1 MHLRT
6 GIPTAAEVKASLS
19 DRRSMDTFRNIA
31 CFPRAPRP
39 AMNDP
44 RPADLDARMSRLEA
58 VVDELQ
64 QAVRRMEAA
73 AAPGSAFELPPA
85 ARVDPAPV
93 RPLAAAPEPAP
104 QAAAEGGPAG
114 VAAASPAAEP
124 DGEAGG
130 PLAWLP
136 AVQPVLNGE
145 FWLSKVGIG
154 LLLLGVAFLFKY
166 SIEQGWITP
175 VVRLASGTAVG
186 VALTAWGLHVRGTQ
200 RSLSRVLLGG
210 GIAAFYMVGFAASQ
224 LYGLLPSSPA
234 LVYMAGVTSAAFLL
248 SLREDEPLLTI
259 VGTLG
264 GVGTPFLLYP
274 RTGSLGWLSA
284 YVAFIALWNGVVYA
298 RRRWDTALLTA
309 GVGSWVAL
317 VSGLVV
323 SERAGPPPVDARWAL
338 QGAVVLVWAVL
349 GVLPAALYL
358 LRAPAAEAVDDDADD
373 REVLAPAALA
383 FVSPLVAAVFTSAV
397 WDLTGRQWG
406 AGTALLG
413 LAYLAGALWARGRRG
428 EMAAVLG
435 LAGATLL
442 TLGTGIGAE
451 GEARIVLLAAEAAG
465 FHLLAR
471 RGLGRG
477 AAVWAHLVFAVLGI
491 AFLARLGAFNP
502 LAAVL
507 APDLAGAA
515 GTALPPARR
524 LADLAVAGAL
534 LAASLGARDL
544 PGRILRGAALAAF
557 FLWGW
562 RELAVLPD
570 GTAYASVAW
579 ALGGV
584 GLLALA
590 RRGDTVAAPV
600 AHAVFALL
608 AGLLVRHLVE
618 ADPLAVLGRAADRP
632 GTMPVFSARGL
643 ADLAVIACAFAA
655 TRLLPARE
663 QLAYGLAVHAAVM
676 QWIWR
681 EFSVLPG
688 GEGIVSALWG
698 VYGVALLVVA
708 TLRGYATLQSV
719 AKVTLLFLVAKMFL
733 VDLRALEALWRVLLF
748 SGLGGLFLL
757 LSYYVGRRRQLEER
771 HGHG

>member
-1 MHLRT
+1 MTER
-6 GIPTAAEVKASLS
+6 
-19 DRRSMDTFRNIA
+19 
-31 CFPRAPRP
+31 RP
-39 AMNDP
+39 AE
-44 RPADLDARMSRLEA
+44 LEARMSRLEA

-73 AAPGSAFELPPA
+73 APGSAF
-85 ARVDPAPV
+85 D
-93 RPLAAAPEPAP
+93 AAAPARVHPAP
-104 QAAAEGGPAG
+104 LGPHAD
-114 VAAASPAAEP
+114 VPEPTPAPPRDAPGP
-124 DGEAGG
+124 DGEPGG

-175 VVRLASGTAVG
+175 VVRVAAGTAVG
-186 VALTAWGLHVRGTQ
+186 VALTAWGLHVRATQ

-224 LYGLLPSSPA
+224 LYGLIPSSAA
-234 LVYMAGVTSAAFLL
+234 LVYMAVVTSAAFLL

-338 QGAVVLVWAVL
+338 QGALVLVWAVL

-358 LRAPAAEAVDDDADD
+358 LRAPGEAEGKDADD
-373 REVLAPAALA
+373 REILAPAALA

-397 WDLTGRQWG
+397 WDLTARQWG

-413 LAYLAGALWARGRRG
+413 LAYLAAALWARERRG

-435 LAGATLL
+435 LAGAILL
-442 TLGTGIGAE
+442 TLGTGVGAE

-465 FHLLAR
+465 LHLLAR

-477 AAVWAHLVFAVLGI
+477 AAVWAHLVFGGLGI
-491 AFLARLGAFNP
+491 AFLGRLGGFNP
-502 LAAVL
+502 LAAVF
-507 APDLAGAA
+507 APDAA
-515 GTALPPARR
+515 GPALPWTRR

-544 PGRILRGAALAAF
+544 AGRVLRGAALAAL

-562 RELAVLPD
+562 RELAVLPQ

-579 ALGGV
+579 GLGGV

-590 RRGDTVAAPV
+590 RRGDTEAAPV

-608 AGLLVRHLVE
+608 AGLLLRHLAE
-618 ADPLAVLGRAADRP
+618 ADPLAVLGSAADRP
-632 GTMPVFSARGL
+632 GVVPVFSARGL

-655 TRLLPARE
+655 SRLLPARE
-663 QLAYGLAVHAAVM
+663 KLAYGLAVHAAVM

-681 EFSVLPG
+681 EFSGLPG

-719 AKVTLLFLVAKMFL
+719 AKLTLLFLVAKMFL

-757 LSYYVGRRRQLEER
+757 LSAYVGRRRQLEER

>member
-1 MHLRT
+1 M
-6 GIPTAAEVKASLS
+6 
-19 DRRSMDTFRNIA
+19 
-31 CFPRAPRP
+31 FPRTPLP
-39 AMNDP
+39 AMNEP
-44 RPADLDARMSRLEA
+44 RPTDLEARMSRLED
-58 VVDELQ
+58 VVDELR

-73 AAPGSAFELPPA
+73 AAPGSAVEPPA
-85 ARVDPAPV
+85 A
-93 RPLAAAPEPAP
+93 
-104 QAAAEGGPAG
+104 AEAVPAG
-114 VAAASPAAEP
+114 VAAAAPAPAVAAGQAEP
-124 DGEAGG
+124 DAEAGG

-136 AVQPVLNGE
+136 AVQPVPGGE

-175 VVRLASGTAVG
+175 VVRLASGAAVG
-186 VALTAWGLHVRGTQ
+186 TALTAWGLQVHGSQ

-224 LYGLLPSSPA
+224 LYGLLPNSAA
-234 LVYMAGVTSAAFLL
+234 LVYMAVVTSAAFLL

-309 GVGSWVAL
+309 GMGSWVAL

-323 SERAGPPPVDARWAL
+323 SERAGPPPLDARWAL
-338 QGAVVLVWAVL
+338 QGALVLVWAVL
-349 GVLPAALYL
+349 GVLPAVLYL
-358 LRAPAAEAVDDDADD
+358 LRAPGVPAEDDGDADD
-373 REVLAPAALA
+373 REILAPAALA

-413 LAYLAGALWARGRRG
+413 VAYLAGALRARGRRG

-435 LAGATLL
+435 LAGAVLL

-465 FHLLAR
+465 LHLLAR

-477 AAVWAHLVFAVLGI
+477 AAVWGHLVFGVLGV
-491 AFLARLGAFNP
+491 AFLVRLGGLNP
-502 LAAVL
+502 LTAVL
-507 APDLAGAA
+507 APDGGAA
-515 GTALPPARR
+515 GTALPWARR
-524 LADLAVAGAL
+524 LADLAVVGAL

-544 PGRILRGAALAAF
+544 GGRVLRGAALAAF

-562 RELAVLPD
+562 RELATLPD

-590 RRGDTVAAPV
+590 RRGDTEAVPV
-600 AHAVFALL
+600 AHAVFAVL

-632 GTMPVFSARGL
+632 AGMPVFSARGL
-643 ADLAVIACAFAA
+643 ADLAVIAGAFAA
-655 TRLLPARE
+655 SRLLPARE
-663 QLAYGLAVHAAVM
+663 RLAYGLAVHAAVM

>member
-1 MHLRT
+1 
-6 GIPTAAEVKASLS
+6 
-19 DRRSMDTFRNIA
+19 
-31 CFPRAPRP
+31 
-39 AMNDP
+39 MNEP
-44 RPADLDARMSRLEA
+44 RPADLEARMSRLEDA
-58 VVDELQ
+58 VDQLQ
-64 QAVRRMEAA
+64 QAVRRIEAAVTPAASPPVAVEPAPIALAEARPLAVAEPVPGAAA
-73 AAPGSAFELPPA
+73 AAPA
-85 ARVDPAPV
+85 A
-93 RPLAAAPEPAP
+93 
-104 QAAAEGGPAG
+104 
-114 VAAASPAAEP
+114 
-124 DGEAGG
+124 GEDAGG

-136 AVQPVLNGE
+136 GVQPVLNGE

-175 VVRLASGTAVG
+175 VVRLAAGAAVGTA
-186 VALTAWGLHVRGTQ
+186 LTGWGLRIHGSQ
-200 RSLSRVLLGG
+200 RALSRILLGG

-224 LYGLLPSSPA
+224 LYGLLPNSAA
-234 LVYMAGVTSAAFLL
+234 LVYMAVVTSAAFLL
-248 SLREDEPLLTI
+248 SLREDEPVLTI

-298 RRRWDTALLTA
+298 RRRWDPALLTA
-309 GVGSWVAL
+309 GIGSWTAL

-323 SERAGPPPVDARWAL
+323 SERAGPPPLDARWAL
-338 QGAVVLVWAVL
+338 QGALVLVWAVL

-358 LRAPAAEAVDDDADD
+358 LRAGGASDDDEADD
-373 REVLAPAALA
+373 REILAPAGLA

-397 WDLTGRQWG
+397 WDLTARQWG
-406 AGTALLG
+406 AGTAVLG
-413 LAYLAGALWARGRRG
+413 LAYLAAALWARERRG

-435 LAGATLL
+435 LAGAVLL

-465 FHLLAR
+465 FHLLSR

-477 AAVWAHLVFAVLGI
+477 AAGWAHLVFGVLGI
-491 AFLARLGAFNP
+491 AFLARLGGFNP
-502 LAAVL
+502 LAAVF
-507 APDLAGAA
+507 APDG
-515 GTALPPARR
+515 GTAGEALPAARR

-534 LAASLGARDL
+534 LAASLGARDRT
-544 PGRILRGAALAAF
+544 GRILRAAALAAL

-562 RELAVLPD
+562 RELAVLPH
-570 GTAYASVAW
+570 GVALATVAW

-590 RRGDTVAAPV
+590 ARGEGEAAHV
-600 AHAVFALL
+600 AHAVFAVLAALL
-608 AGLLVRHLVE
+608 LRHLAE

-632 GTMPVFSARGL
+632 GVVPVFNARGL

-655 TRLLPARE
+655 SRLLPARE
-663 QLAYGLAVHAAVM
+663 RLVYSLAVHAAVM

-681 EFSVLPG
+681 EFSGLPG

-708 TLRGYATLQSV
+708 TLRGWATLQSV
-719 AKVTLLFLVAKMFL
+719 AKLTLLFLVAKMFL

-748 SGLGGLFLL
+748 SGLGGLFLV
-757 LSYYVGRRRQLEER
+757 LSYYVGRRRHLAER
-771 HGHG
+771 HSLSD

>member
-1 MHLRT
+1 MT
-6 GIPTAAEVKASLS
+6 E
-19 DRRSMDTFRNIA
+19 
-31 CFPRAPRP
+31 
-39 AMNDP
+39 P
-44 RPADLDARMSRLEA
+44 RPADLEARMSRLEA
-58 VVDELQ
+58 MVDELQ
-64 QAVRRMEAA
+64 QAVRRMESAV
-73 AAPGSAFELPPA
+73 APGSAFDEAPARTHRAPPHPRA
-85 ARVDPAPV
+85 AVPEPA
-93 RPLAAAPEPAP
+93 PLAAAQAAPSLAVPAPPAPSRGAPEP
-104 QAAAEGGPAG
+104 
-114 VAAASPAAEP
+114 
-124 DGEAGG
+124 DG

-136 AVQPVLNGE
+136 AVQPVPGGE

-175 VVRLASGTAVG
+175 VVRVAAGAAVG
-186 VALTAWGLHVRGTQ
+186 VALTAWGLHVRATQ
-200 RSLSRVLLGG
+200 RSLGRVLLGG

-224 LYGLLPSSPA
+224 LYGLLPNSAA
-234 LVYMAGVTSAAFLL
+234 LVYMAAVTSGAFLL
-248 SLREDEPLLTI
+248 SLREDEPLLTL

-323 SERAGPPPVDARWAL
+323 SERAGPPPMDARWAL
-338 QGAVVLVWAVL
+338 QGALVLVWAVL

-358 LRAPAAEAVDDDADD
+358 LRAPDTAADGDSEGERDD
-373 REVLAPAALA
+373 REILAPAALA

-397 WDLTGRQWG
+397 WDLTARQWG

-413 LAYLAGALWARGRRG
+413 LAYLAAALWARERRG
-428 EMAAVLG
+428 GMAAVLG
-435 LAGATLL
+435 LAGAILL
-442 TLGTGIGAE
+442 TLGTGVGAE

-465 FHLLAR
+465 LHLLAR

-477 AAVWAHLVFAVLGI
+477 AATWAHLVFTGLAV
-491 AFLARLGAFNP
+491 AFLGRLGTLNP
-502 LAAVL
+502 AAAVFGP
-507 APDLAGAA
+507 PDAAAAGAA
-515 GTALPPARR
+515 LPWARR

-534 LAASLGARDL
+534 LSASLGERDRA
-544 PGRILRGAALAAF
+544 GRVLRGAALAAL

-562 RELAVLPD
+562 RELAGLPQ
-570 GTAYASVAW
+570 GVAYASVAW

-584 GLLALA
+584 GLLVLA
-590 RRGDTVAAPV
+590 RRGDAAAAPV

-608 AGLLVRHLVE
+608 AGLLLRHLAD

-632 GTMPVFSARGL
+632 GVLPVFSARGL

-655 TRLLPARE
+655 ARLLPARE
-663 QLAYGLAVHAAVM
+663 KLAYGLGVHAALM

-681 EFSVLPG
+681 EFSGLPG

-698 VYGVALLVVA
+698 VYAVALLVVA
-708 TLRGYATLQSV
+708 TLRGWATLQSV
-719 AKVTLLFLVAKMFL
+719 AKLTLLFLLAKMFL

-757 LSYYVGRRRQLEER
+757 LSAYVGRRRQLEAR
-771 HGHG
+771 QGLTD

>member
-1 MHLRT
+1 MT
-6 GIPTAAEVKASLS
+6 E
-19 DRRSMDTFRNIA
+19 
-31 CFPRAPRP
+31 
-39 AMNDP
+39 P
-44 RPADLDARMSRLEA
+44 RPADLEARMSRLEA

-64 QAVRRMEAA
+64 QAVRRMESAV
-73 AAPGSAFELPPA
+73 APGSAFDAAAPP
-85 ARVDPAPV
+85 RVHRAP
-93 RPLAAAPEPAP
+93 APEPAP
-104 QAAAEGGPAG
+104 LAAAQAVPA
-114 VAAASPAAEP
+114 AAASAAPAPPRGAPEADGEP
-124 DGEAGG
+124 DG

-136 AVQPVLNGE
+136 AVQPVPGGE

-175 VVRLASGTAVG
+175 VVRVAAGAAVS
-186 VALTAWGLHVRGTQ
+186 VALTAWGLHVRATQ
-200 RSLSRVLLGG
+200 RSLGRVLLGG

-224 LYGLLPSSPA
+224 LYGLIPSSAA
-234 LVYMAGVTSAAFLL
+234 LVYMAAVTSAAFLL

-338 QGAVVLVWAVL
+338 QGALVLVWAVL

-358 LRAPAAEAVDDDADD
+358 LRAPGAAQDGDGEADD
-373 REVLAPAALA
+373 REILAPAALA

-397 WDLTGRQWG
+397 WELTARQWG

-413 LAYLAGALWARGRRG
+413 LAYLAAALWARERRG

-435 LAGATLL
+435 LAGAILL
-442 TLGTGIGAE
+442 TLGTGVGAE

-465 FHLLAR
+465 LHLLAR

-477 AAVWAHLVFAVLGI
+477 AEVWAHLVFGGLGI
-491 AFLARLGAFNP
+491 AFLARLGGHNP
-502 LAAVL
+502 LAAVF
-507 APDLAGAA
+507 APDAAGAP
-515 GTALPPARR
+515 LPWSRR

-534 LAASLGARDL
+534 LAASPGARDL
-544 PGRILRGAALAAF
+544 AGRVLRGAALAAL

-562 RELAVLPD
+562 RELAVLPH
-570 GTAYASVAW
+570 GVAYASVAW
-579 ALGGV
+579 GLGGV

-590 RRGDTVAAPV
+590 RRGDTGGAPV

-608 AGLLVRHLVE
+608 AGLLLRHLAE

-632 GTMPVFSARGL
+632 GAMPVFSARGL

-655 TRLLPARE
+655 ARLLPARE
-663 QLAYGLAVHAAVM
+663 KLVYGLAVHAAVM

-681 EFSVLPG
+681 EFSGLPG

-698 VYGVALLVVA
+698 VYAVSLLVVA

-719 AKVTLLFLVAKMFL
+719 AKLTLLFLVAKMFL

-757 LSYYVGRRRQLEER
+757 LSAYVGRRRQLEER
-771 HGHG
+771 HGLTD

>member
-1 MHLRT
+1 
-6 GIPTAAEVKASLS
+6 
-19 DRRSMDTFRNIA
+19 
-31 CFPRAPRP
+31 
-39 AMNDP
+39 MNEP
-44 RPADLDARMSRLEA
+44 RPADLEARMSRLEA
-58 VVDELQ
+58 AVDQLQ
-64 QAVRRMEAA
+64 QAVRRIEAAVAPAASSPVASGEPAPLAVAAAEARPLAVAEPVPAAA
-73 AAPGSAFELPPA
+73 AAPAPA
-85 ARVDPAPV
+85 T
-93 RPLAAAPEPAP
+93 
-104 QAAAEGGPAG
+104 AG
-114 VAAASPAAEP
+114 E
-124 DGEAGG
+124 DAGG

-136 AVQPVLNGE
+136 GVQPVLNGE

-175 VVRLASGTAVG
+175 VVRLAAGATVGT
-186 VALTAWGLHVRGTQ
+186 ALTAWGLRIHGSQ
-200 RSLSRVLLGG
+200 RNLSRILLGG

-224 LYGLLPSSPA
+224 LYGLLPNSAA
-234 LVYMAGVTSAAFLL
+234 LVYMAAVTSAAFLL
-248 SLREDEPLLTI
+248 SLREDEPVLTI

-309 GVGSWVAL
+309 GIGSWVAL

-323 SERAGPPPVDARWAL
+323 SERAGPPPLDARWAL
-338 QGAVVLVWAVL
+338 QGALVLVWAVL

-358 LRAPAAEAVDDDADD
+358 LRAGPGGGADDDEADD
-373 REVLAPAALA
+373 REILAPAGLA

-397 WDLTGRQWG
+397 WDLTARQWG
-406 AGTALLG
+406 AGTAVLG
-413 LAYLAGALWARGRRG
+413 LAYLAAALWARERRG

-435 LAGATLL
+435 LAGAVLL
-442 TLGTGIGAE
+442 TMGTAVGAE

-465 FHLLAR
+465 LHLLSR

-477 AAVWAHLVFAVLGI
+477 AAGWAHLVFGVLGI
-491 AFLARLGAFNP
+491 AFLARLGGFNP
-502 LAAVL
+502 LAAVF
-507 APDLAGAA
+507 APDG
-515 GTALPPARR
+515 GTAGEALPAARR

-534 LAASLGARDL
+534 LAASPGARDRT
-544 PGRILRGAALAAF
+544 GRILRAAALAAL

-562 RELAVLPD
+562 RELAVLPH
-570 GTAYASVAW
+570 GVAFATVAW

-590 RRGDTVAAPV
+590 ARGEGEAAPV
-600 AHAVFALL
+600 AHAVFAVLAALL
-608 AGLLVRHLVE
+608 LRHLAE

-632 GTMPVFSARGL
+632 GVTPVFNARGL

-655 TRLLPARE
+655 SRLLPARE
-663 QLAYGLAVHAAVM
+663 RLVYSLAVHAAVM

-681 EFSVLPG
+681 EFSGLPG

-708 TLRGYATLQSV
+708 TLRGWATLQSV
-719 AKVTLLFLVAKMFL
+719 AKLTLLFLVAKMFL

-748 SGLGGLFLL
+748 SGLGGLFLV
-757 LSYYVGRRRQLEER
+757 LSYYVGRRRHLAER
-771 HGHG
+771 HGLTD

>member
-1 MHLRT
+1 
-6 GIPTAAEVKASLS
+6 
-19 DRRSMDTFRNIA
+19 
-31 CFPRAPRP
+31 
-39 AMNDP
+39 MNEP
-44 RPADLDARMSRLEA
+44 RPADLEARMSRLEDA
-58 VVDELQ
+58 VDQLQ
-64 QAVRRMEAA
+64 QAVRRIEVAVAPAASPPVAAVATAEPAPLATAAAEARPLPLSEPVPPAA
-73 AAPGSAFELPPA
+73 AAAGAPA
-85 ARVDPAPV
+85 
-93 RPLAAAPEPAP
+93 
-104 QAAAEGGPAG
+104 
-114 VAAASPAAEP
+114 S
-124 DGEAGG
+124 GEDAGG

-136 AVQPVLNGE
+136 GVQPVLNGE

-175 VVRLASGTAVG
+175 VVRLAAGAAVG
-186 VALTAWGLHVRGTQ
+186 TALTAWGLRIHGEQ

-224 LYGLLPSSPA
+224 LYGLLPNSAA
-234 LVYMAGVTSAAFLL
+234 LVYMAAVTSAAFLL
-248 SLREDEPLLTI
+248 SLREDEPVLTI

-274 RTGSLGWLSA
+274 RTGSLGWLAA

-298 RRRWDTALLTA
+298 RRRWDSALLTA
-309 GVGSWVAL
+309 GIGSWTAL

-323 SERAGPPPVDARWAL
+323 SERAGPPPLDARWAL
-338 QGAVVLVWAVL
+338 QGALVLVWAVL

-358 LRAPAAEAVDDDADD
+358 LRAAPGGAADDGEADD
-373 REVLAPAALA
+373 REILAPAALA

-397 WDLTGRQWG
+397 WELTARQWG
-406 AGTALLG
+406 AGTAVLG
-413 LAYLAGALWARGRRG
+413 LAYLAAALWARERRG

-435 LAGATLL
+435 LAGAVLL
-442 TLGTGIGAE
+442 TVGTGIGAE

-465 FHLLAR
+465 LHLLSR

-477 AAVWAHLVFAVLGI
+477 SAGWAHLVFGVLGI
-491 AFLARLGAFNP
+491 AFLARLGGFNP
-502 LAAVL
+502 LAAVF
-507 APDLAGAA
+507 APDG
-515 GTALPPARR
+515 GTAGEALPAARR

-534 LAASLGARDL
+534 LAASLGARDRT
-544 PGRILRGAALAAF
+544 GRILRAAALAAL

-562 RELAVLPD
+562 RELAVLPH
-570 GTAYASVAW
+570 GVALATVAW

-590 RRGDTVAAPV
+590 ARGEGEAAPV
-600 AHAVFALL
+600 AHAVFAVLAALL
-608 AGLLVRHLVE
+608 LRHLAE
-618 ADPLAVLGRAADRP
+618 ADPLAVLGRAAERP
-632 GTMPVFSARGL
+632 GVTPVFNARGL

-655 TRLLPARE
+655 SRLLPARE
-663 QLAYGLAVHAAVM
+663 RLVYSLAVHAAVM

-681 EFSVLPG
+681 EFSGLPG

-708 TLRGYATLQSV
+708 TLRGWATLQSV
-719 AKVTLLFLVAKMFL
+719 AKLTLLFLVAKMFL

-748 SGLGGLFLL
+748 SGLGGLFLV

>member
-1 MHLRT
+1 MT
-6 GIPTAAEVKASLS
+6 E
-19 DRRSMDTFRNIA
+19 
-31 CFPRAPRP
+31 PRP
-39 AMNDP
+39 AE
-44 RPADLDARMSRLEA
+44 LEARLSRLEA

-73 AAPGSAFELPPA
+73 VAPGSAFDTPA
-85 ARVDPAPV
+85 PARVHPAPV
-93 RPLAAAPEPAP
+93 RPPAAVPEPAP
-104 QAAAEGGPAG
+104 H
-114 VAAASPAAEP
+114 VAARAVPPAPASADPTPEPPRGAPEP
-124 DGEAGG
+124 DGEPVG

-175 VVRLASGTAVG
+175 VVRVAAGTAVS
-186 VALTAWGLHVRGTQ
+186 VALTAWGLHVRATQ

-224 LYGLLPSSPA
+224 LYGLIPSSAA
-234 LVYMAGVTSAAFLL
+234 LVYMAAVTSAAFLL

-338 QGAVVLVWAVL
+338 QGALVLVWAVL

-358 LRAPAAEAVDDDADD
+358 LRDPDAAEDGDGEGDD
-373 REVLAPAALA
+373 RAILAPAALA

-397 WDLTGRQWG
+397 WELTARQWG

-413 LAYLAGALWARGRRG
+413 LAYLAAALWARERRG
-428 EMAAVLG
+428 GMAAVLG
-435 LAGATLL
+435 LAGAILL
-442 TLGTGIGAE
+442 TLGTGVGAE

-465 FHLLAR
+465 LHLLAA

-477 AAVWAHLVFAVLGI
+477 AAVWAHLVFVGLGM
-491 AFLARLGAFNP
+491 AFLGRLGGFNP
-502 LAAVL
+502 LAAVF
-507 APDLAGAA
+507 APDAA
-515 GTALPPARR
+515 GTALPWARR

-534 LAASLGARDL
+534 LAASLGGRDRAARV
-544 PGRILRGAALAAF
+544 LRGAALAAL

-562 RELAVLPD
+562 RELAVLPQ
-570 GTAYASVAW
+570 GTALASVAW
-579 ALGGV
+579 GLGGV

-590 RRGDTVAAPV
+590 RRGDTEAAPV

-608 AGLLVRHLVE
+608 AGLLLRHLAE

-632 GTMPVFSARGL
+632 GAVPVFSARGL

-655 TRLLPARE
+655 SRLVPARE
-663 QLAYGLAVHAAVM
+663 KLAYGLAVHAAVM

-681 EFSVLPG
+681 EFSGLPG

-698 VYGVALLVVA
+698 VYAVSLLVVA

-719 AKVTLLFLVAKMFL
+719 AKLTLLFLVAKMFL

-757 LSYYVGRRRQLEER
+757 LSAYVGRRRQLEER
-771 HGHG
+771 HGLTD

>member
-1 MHLRT
+1 
-6 GIPTAAEVKASLS
+6 
-19 DRRSMDTFRNIA
+19 
-31 CFPRAPRP
+31 
-39 AMNDP
+39 
-44 RPADLDARMSRLEA
+44 
-58 VVDELQ
+58 
-64 QAVRRMEAA
+64 
-73 AAPGSAFELPPA
+73 
-85 ARVDPAPV
+85 
-93 RPLAAAPEPAP
+93 
-104 QAAAEGGPAG
+104 
-114 VAAASPAAEP
+114 
-124 DGEAGG
+124 
-130 PLAWLP
+130 
-136 AVQPVLNGE
+136 
-145 FWLSKVGIG
+145 
-154 LLLLGVAFLFKY
+154 
-166 SIEQGWITP
+166 
-175 VVRLASGTAVG
+175 
-186 VALTAWGLHVRGTQ
+186 
-200 RSLSRVLLGG
+200 
-210 GIAAFYMVGFAASQ
+210 
-224 LYGLLPSSPA
+224 
-234 LVYMAGVTSAAFLL
+234 
-248 SLREDEPLLTI
+248 
-259 VGTLG
+259 
-264 GVGTPFLLYP
+264 
-274 RTGSLGWLSA
+274 
-284 YVAFIALWNGVVYA
+284 VAFIALWNGVVYA

-338 QGAVVLVWAVL
+338 QAAVVLVWAVL

-358 LRAPAAEAVDDDADD
+358 LRAPGAEAQVDDDADD

-383 FVSPLVAAVFTSAV
+383 FVSPLVGAVFTSAV

-413 LAYLAGALWARGRRG
+413 LAYLAGAMWARGRRG

-435 LAGATLL
+435 LAGAVLL

-708 TLRGYATLQSV
+708 TLRGWATLQSV